1 MNKANSCAFSTEPF
15 LSCFLPPEISNEN
28 SLANLF
34 MMDGKIYDC
43 KAISKNMLELNN
55 IIHLNIQ

>member
-1 MNKANSCAFSTEPF
+1 MNKTNSCAFSTEPF

-34 MMDGKIYDC
+34 MIDGKIYDC

-55 IIHLNIQ
+55 IIH